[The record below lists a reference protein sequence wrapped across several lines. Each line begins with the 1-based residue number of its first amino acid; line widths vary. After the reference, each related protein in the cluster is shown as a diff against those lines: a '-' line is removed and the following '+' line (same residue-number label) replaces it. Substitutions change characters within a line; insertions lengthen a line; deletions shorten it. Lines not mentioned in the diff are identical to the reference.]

1 MLGLIMYNNDT
12 FNCLPYL
19 LKHITD
25 LAADENPVI
34 LVKIEAK
41 WFIFESF
48 PPDFY
53 KQEQLEYYQY

>member
-41 WFIFESF
+41 
-48 PPDFY
+48 
-53 KQEQLEYYQY
+53 